1 MAFDTL
7 VALLQY
13 VGMDV
18 TGCIDVQLIQYN
30 IYIKRYINK
39 HLKID
44 GSINKRSEAKQGE
57 MLNK

>member
-18 TGCIDVQLIQYN
+18 TGVLTYNWYN
-30 IYIKRYINK
+30 ITYIKRYINK